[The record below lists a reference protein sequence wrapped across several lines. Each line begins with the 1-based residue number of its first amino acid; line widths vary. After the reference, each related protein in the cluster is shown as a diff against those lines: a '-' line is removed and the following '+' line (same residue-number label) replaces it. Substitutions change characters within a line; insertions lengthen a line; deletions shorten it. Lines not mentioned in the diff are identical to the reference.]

1 MAIEPMTCPAETGE
15 QDGRIVLGAS
25 IPFDVIDEPGA
36 YVCNWSGHLLRV
48 RGDALDHA
56 HEGALNLVGSE
67 PLLVTKISDNP
78 QIAINRARA
87 IASQLA
93 LLVNF

>member
-1 MAIEPMTCPAETGE
+1 MAVEPVTCPAEAEE
-15 QDGRIVLGAS
+15 QDGRLVLGVS
-25 IPFDVIDEPGA
+25 IPFDEIDEPGA

-48 RGDALDHA
+48 RGDALDHR
-56 HEGALNLVGSE
+56 HEGSVNLVGSE

-78 QIAINRARA
+78 FIATHRARS

-93 LLVNF
+93 LAVNF